1 MNKTTVF
8 TVTALGK
15 ALLGK
20 PQGRITGDAR
30 LLMGLIDGS
39 ASVAEIAEKVPPS
52 VRVHLAD
59 MFKRLLN
66 YGVIEEKGSSGSGAA
81 PEIQEQVTEEPEQFA
96 QAKYEQVTPAGVSL
110 NMDEPALRDAEI
122 VNKRRIELEQEL
134 MEVRSKLEATVE
146 RQKKVEEDYHRLTQQ
161 VFAYTQN
168 KQAKPPGESIEP
180 ATQTS
185 AAGDLHGSLDN
196 INQLNQALLEQQ
208 EILGNTLRLRA
219 YQEQLEAKRPQ
230 NEYEAGDAR
239 EALSHPHYKSL
250 RGLDFFR
257 GFSNKELLDFMKV
270 AKWQKVETGDT
281 ILSEG
286 EVGMSFYIIVSGS
299 VNIFRKG
306 NMLISLGR
314 GDFFGEFAYLSGE
327 EPVRSARA
335 VATDACELLAVDP
348 LDIEFSPVQLRL
360 RVVEALLRGQV
371 KRALI
376 SDQRIDSLSK
386 HLENIPHEPR

>member
-1 MNKTTVF
+1 MNKTSVF
-8 TVTALGK
+8 IVTALGR

-66 YGVIEEKGSSGSGAA
+66 YGVIEEIGGDGTGAVSN
-81 PEIQEQVTEEPEQFA
+81 QHEQV
-96 QAKYEQVTPAGVSL
+96 AKITAPQTMPDSEGR
-110 NMDEPALRDAEI
+110 NENEPAVSDAGIE
-122 VNKRRIELEQEL
+122 NKRRIELEQEL
-134 MEVRSKLEATVE
+134 MEVRAKLEATIE
-146 RQKKVEEDYHRLTQQ
+146 RQKKVEEDYHKLTQQ
-161 VFAYTQN
+161 VSAYAQDS
-168 KQAKPPGESIEP
+168 QAKPPGESKAP
-180 ATQTS
+180 AAQPI
-185 AAGDLHGSLDN
+185 AAASLHSSLDSF
-196 INQLNQALLEQQ
+196 NQLNQALLEQQ
-208 EILGNTLRLRA
+208 EILGTTLRLRA
-219 YQEQLEAKRPQ
+219 YQAQIDAGRRPD
-230 NEYEAGDAR
+230 EYETEDAQ
-239 EALSHPHYKSL
+239 LTYSHPHYKLL
-250 RGLDFFR
+250 RVLEFFR
-257 GFSNKELLDFMKV
+257 GFSNTELLDFLKV
-270 AKWQKVETGDT
+270 AKWQEVEVGDT

-286 EVGMSFYIIVSGS
+286 ETGMSFYVIVSGS
-299 VNIFRKG
+299 VNIFRKE

-335 VATDACELLAVDP
+335 VATSACELLAVDP

-371 KRALI
+371 RRALV
-376 SDQRIDSLSK
+376 SDQRIDSLSSQ
-386 HLENIPHEPR
+386 